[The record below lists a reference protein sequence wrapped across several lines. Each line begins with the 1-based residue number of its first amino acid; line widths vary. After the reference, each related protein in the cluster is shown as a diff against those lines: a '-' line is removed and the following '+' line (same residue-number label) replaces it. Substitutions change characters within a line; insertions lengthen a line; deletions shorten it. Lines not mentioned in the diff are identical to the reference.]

1 VRTLVLGI
9 GNPFLGDD
17 GIGFSVAQELARVV
31 KDENVDVKDASLPG
45 LNLLE
50 LIIGYDRVII
60 IDAIMTDDGE
70 VGEIY
75 RLKPENFVK
84 TVHPASSAHDVNLAT
99 AIEIGKKSLAEQ
111 MPADI
116 IVFAVEIQEVTEFTD
131 EMTRKVKEA
140 IPGVVSLVLE
150 EIGHSEEYC
159 FSRCGNYSKR

>member
-75 RLKPENFVK
+75 RLKPESFVK

>member
-17 GIGFSVAQELARVV
+17 GIGFSIAQELARVV
-31 KDENVDVKDASLPG
+31 KDENIDVKDANLPG

-75 RLKPENFVK
+75 RLKPESFVK

-116 IVFAVEIQEVTEFTD
+116 IVFAVEIQEVAEFTD

-140 IPGVVSLVLE
+140 IPRVVNLVLE
-150 EIGHSEEYC
+150 EISPSEE
-159 FSRCGNYSKR
+159 

>member
-1 VRTLVLGI
+1 MRTLVLGI

-17 GIGFSVAQELARVV
+17 GIGFSIAQELARVV
-31 KDENVDVKDASLPG
+31 KDENIDVKDANLPG

-75 RLKPENFVK
+75 RLKPESFVK

-116 IVFAVEIQEVTEFTD
+116 IVFAVEIQEVAEFTD

-140 IPGVVSLVLE
+140 IPRVVNLVLE
-150 EIGHSEEYC
+150 EISPSEE
-159 FSRCGNYSKR
+159 